1 MKELGLTQLQ
11 LDLMRVLWARGE
23 ATVTEVHR
31 AVEGKGLAPATIA
44 TLLRRLEKKGAVTH
58 EVQGRQ
64 FVYRSAVSADAVRRS
79 RLTEVA
85 ERLLPS
91 EVPALI
97 NQLFDADKIGAD
109 ELAQVKKLIA
119 RKEREA
125 RGK

>member
-1 MKELGLTQLQ
+1 MKILGLTELQ
-11 LDLMRVLWARGE
+11 LDLMRVLWARRE
-23 ATVTEVHR
+23 ATVAEVHQDLADR
-31 AVEGKGLAPATIA
+31 GLALATIA
-44 TLLRRLEKKGAVTH
+44 TLLRRLEKKGAITH
-58 EVQGRQ
+58 DVAGRQ
-64 FVYRSAVSADAVRRS
+64 FIYKPAVTATAVRRS
-79 RLTEVA
+79 MLVEVA

-109 ELAQVKKLIA
+109 ELVQVKKLIA